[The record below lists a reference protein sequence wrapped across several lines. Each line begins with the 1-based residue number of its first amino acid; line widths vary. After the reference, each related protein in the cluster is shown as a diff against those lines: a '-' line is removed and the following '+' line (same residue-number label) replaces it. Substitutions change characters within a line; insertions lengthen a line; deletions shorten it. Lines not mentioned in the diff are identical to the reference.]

1 MSFSGTAIEQRG
13 KEEKALK
20 AFLAFSVIA
29 SLGLHASVLASGIV
43 NNILNLGQE
52 IDKEPIQVAII
63 ETPAPKPVEKPIEPV
78 KPFQQAL
85 KPKIV
90 EPIKPLVQQPLP
102 VLPKP
107 PVLPPVPPKQTV
119 VVPKPPVVPKQTVVV
134 PKPPVQPKRTVVVT
148 KPVVPPP
155 KIVTPP
161 VEKPEP
167 LPKIPQL
174 DTPIDTPSKPDLAPT
189 PQPDQNLKRT
199 LRTLRT
205 PRAIPEPAG
214 GGGGGGGGGNSPR
227 IATGSGEGTV
237 RSGTGTGTGIGT
249 GSGSGI
255 GSGTGSGIGSGSGS
269 GIGSGTGSG
278 IGSGTGSGIGSG
290 TGSGIGSGTGSGQGS
305 GKAQVATAP
314 KPRTPAPTQLDFT
327 QCVRCDIKYPEKS
340 KQRGIEGRPGIAFD
354 VDKNGNVNN
363 IRLVRPSGHK
373 ELDQALIDS
382 AKDFK
387 LNSAAFGR
395 QNVQLFANFAI
406 QGSRSNQE
414 AQQRQRERQQRLE
427 AQQKRQQ
434 EAQQRNREPVANEE
448 ENSGRRRRAIS
459 TTPEVAP
466 QTTPETGIR
475 RGQDVPSTPT
485 ESNSEQATPQPP
497 TLTQPLEQNS
507 SSEQNEQQPS
517 GRRKINLGTSDNQN
531 DLGDPL
537 RLPQNQS
544 QPSEQVPSDS
554 SGNNQ

>member
-1 MSFSGTAIEQRG
+1 MSFSGIAIDQRG

-20 AFLAFSVIA
+20 AFLVISVIA
-29 SLGLHASVLASGIV
+29 SLGIHASVLASGIV
-43 NNILNLGQE
+43 NNIFSPRQE
-52 IDKEPIQVAII
+52 IDKKPIEVAII

-90 EPIKPLVQQPLP
+90 EPIKPPIKPLVQQPPP

-107 PVLPPVPPKQTV
+107 PVLPPVPPKQAV
-119 VVPKPPVVPKQTVVV
+119 VVPKPPVPPKQTVVV

-167 LPKIPQL
+167 KPLPKIP
-174 DTPIDTPSKPDLAPT
+174 DPAP
-189 PQPDQNLKRT
+189 PQPEQNLTRT
-199 LRTLRT
+199 LPPLRT
-205 PRAIPEPAG
+205 PREIPPAGG

-237 RSGTGTGTGIGT
+237 RSSTGTGTGIGT

-255 GSGTGSGIGSGSGS
+255 GS

-290 TGSGIGSGTGSGQGS
+290 TGSGIGSGTGSGIGSGTGSGIGSGIGSGTGSGQGS
-305 GKAQVATAP
+305 TKTQVATAP
-314 KPRTPAPTQLDFT
+314 KPRTPAPSQLDFAE
-327 QCVRCDIKYPEKS
+327 CIKCDIKYPEKS
-340 KQRGIEGRPGIAFD
+340 KQRGIEGRPGVAFD
-354 VDKNGNVNN
+354 IDKNGNVNN
-363 IRLVRPSGHK
+363 VRLISPSGHK
-373 ELDQALIDS
+373 ELDDALVDS
-382 AKDFK
+382 AKHFK
-387 LNSAAFGR
+387 LNTAAAGK

-406 QGSRSNQE
+406 QGSRTNQE
-414 AQQRQRERQQRLE
+414 ALQRQRERQEKLE
-427 AQQKRQQ
+427 AQRKRQQ
-434 EAQQRNREPVANEE
+434 ESEQRSREAVNEQ
-448 ENSGRRRRAIS
+448 ENSGRKRRALS
-459 TTPEVAP
+459 TPPETAPLTP
-466 QTTPETGIR
+466 PETGITG
-475 RGQDVPSTPT
+475 GQDIPRTPIQP
-485 ESNSEQATPQPP
+485 NSGQVTPQPP
-497 TLTQPLEQNS
+497 TLTPPLEQNS

-517 GRRKINLGTSDNQN
+517 NRRKRSLGTSDSQN
-531 DLGDPL
+531 DSGNQLPL
-537 RLPQNQS
+537 LQNPS
-544 QPSEQVPSDS
+544 PPSEPVPSDS

>member
-1 MSFSGTAIEQRG
+1 MSFSGTAFSGTAIEQRG
-13 KEEKALK
+13 KEERALK

-29 SLGLHASVLASGIV
+29 SLGIHASVLASGIV

-52 IDKEPIQVAII
+52 IDKEPIEVAII
-63 ETPAPKPVEKPIEPV
+63 ETPAPKPIEKPIEPV
-78 KPFQQAL
+78 KPVQQAP

-90 EPIKPLVQQPLP
+90 EPIKPLVQQPPP

-107 PVLPPVPPKQTV
+107 PVLPPV
-119 VVPKPPVVPKQTVVV
+119 VPKPIVPPKQTVVV

-161 VEKPEP
+161 VEKPELKP
-167 LPKIPQL
+167 LPKIP
-174 DTPIDTPSKPDLAPT
+174 DPAP
-189 PQPDQNLKRT
+189 PQPEQNLTQT
-199 LRTLRT
+199 LPPLRT
-205 PRAIPEPAG
+205 PREIPPLRTPREIPPA

-290 TGSGIGSGTGSGQGS
+290 TGSGRSPKTE
-305 GKAQVATAP
+305 VAARP
-314 KPRTPAPTQLDFT
+314 KPKIPAPTQLDFAE
-327 QCVRCDIKYPEKS
+327 CIKCDIKYPEKS
-340 KQRGIEGRPGIAFD
+340 KQRGVEGRPGVAFD
-354 VDKNGNVNN
+354 IDKNGNVKNV
-363 IRLVRPSGHK
+363 RLISPSGHK
-373 ELDQALIDS
+373 ELDNALVDS

-387 LNSAAFGR
+387 LNSGAAGR

-406 QGSRSNQE
+406 QGSRTNQE
-414 AQQRQRERQQRLE
+414 AQQRQRERQERLE
-427 AQQKRQQ
+427 AQRKRQQ
-434 EAQQRNREPVANEE
+434 ESEQRSREAVNEQ
-448 ENSGRRRRAIS
+448 ENSGRKRRALS
-459 TTPEVAP
+459 TPPETAPLTTPD
-466 QTTPETGIR
+466 TGITG
-475 RGQDVPSTPT
+475 GQDTPRTPILPS
-485 ESNSEQATPQPP
+485 SGQVTPQPP
-497 TLTQPLEQNS
+497 TLNPPLEQNS
-507 SSEQNEQQPS
+507 SSEQNGEQPS
-517 GRRKINLGTSDNQN
+517 GQRKRRSLGTSDNLN
-531 DLGDPL
+531 NSGDQL
-537 RLPQNQS
+537 RLPQNPS
-544 QPSEQVPSDS
+544 LPSEQVPSDS